1 MEELFKQYVNN
12 HSAQVN
18 SEKRFVPRNCT
29 VVDSNDYITRGNINY
44 PTTKAEMD
52 DKLIDILGG
61 HFETGPNEDG
71 SRWIDYLQ
79 DYTRVASQQIQF
91 GVNLL
96 DLKEVIKTD
105 GVATR
110 VIALGAKDET
120 TEQRLTIASVNG
132 GLDYVQ
138 DDAAVALFGVI
149 EKVVIF
155 DDVTDANN
163 LLRKAKQELQSTIN
177 STVSIELSASD
188 LHNLD
193 VDIQAFRV
201 GDNVRVISA
210 PHGLDRFFVLSKLH
224 LELDRPS
231 SCSMTLGA
239 VFKSF
244 TQKQVENQK
253 KVNSTVQNAFFNVTE
268 LSNNIKS
275 VENKVDNFI
284 IEVPEEYV
292 RSQDFEK
299 YKVEVN
305 QKLGS
310 VYTIKGSIA
319 DFETLQA
326 LENMNI
332 GDVYNLLSSG
342 ANYVYTDF
350 GWDKLSENMDFS
362 AYLTIADAEK
372 KFATLTVLKTDY
384 LSKTEIEDL
393 LKGFYSKE
401 DVNLLLEGYAKAENL
416 SALEERV
423 LSLENQINGGN
434 E

>member
-1 MEELFKQYVNN
+1 M
-12 HSAQVN
+12 
-18 SEKRFVPRNCT
+18 
-29 VVDSNDYITRGNINY
+29 
-44 PTTKAEMD
+44 
-52 DKLIDILGG
+52 
-61 HFETGPNEDG
+61 
-71 SRWIDYLQ
+71 
-79 DYTRVASQQIQF
+79 
-91 GVNLL
+91 
-96 DLKEVIKTD
+96 
-105 GVATR
+105 
-110 VIALGAKDET
+110 
-120 TEQRLTIASVNG
+120 
-132 GLDYVQ
+132 
-138 DDAAVALFGVI
+138 
-149 EKVVIF
+149 
-155 DDVTDANN
+155 
-163 LLRKAKQELQSTIN
+163 
-177 STVSIELSASD
+177 
-188 LHNLD
+188 HNLD

-253 KVNSTVQNAFFNVTE
+253 KVNSTVQNAVFNVTE
-268 LSNNIKS
+268 LSNNIKT

-319 DFETLQA
+319 DFEALQA

-372 KFATLTVLKTDY
+372 KFVTLTVLKTDY

-401 DVNLLLEGYAKAENL
+401 DVDLLFEGYAKAEDL

-434 E
+434 A

>member
-1 MEELFKQYVNN
+1 MFKLYVNSHN
-12 HSAQVN
+12 VRVN

-110 VIALGAKDET
+110 VIALGAKDEK

-163 LLRKAKQELQSTIN
+163 LLRKAKQELKNTIN

-268 LSNNIKS
+268 LSNNIKT

-319 DFETLQA
+319 DFEALQA

-362 AYLTIADAEK
+362 AYLTIVEAEK
-372 KFATLTVLKTDY
+372 RFVTLTVLEDNY
-384 LSKTEIEDL
+384 FSKTEIKEL

-401 DVNLLLEGYAKAENL
+401 DVDLLFEDYAKVKDL

-423 LSLENQINGGN
+423 LNLENQINGGN